1 MRQGKQD
8 ARHHLDVLVGHHA
21 EDQHEGHGIAEIR
34 GERPRRRRVVGAVE
48 EQRRG
53 ALDDDALEPS
63 RPLRPGQRGGGGA
76 QVHGHARGPRFLQ
89 QAQRHERIVA
99 LMSAGERAHAV
110 VREARGLNLEP
121 VARRG
126 RFLLDGGAGLGGERA
141 EHGGAP
147 PP

>member
-1 MRQGKQD
+1 M
-8 ARHHLDVLVGHHA
+8 
-21 EDQHEGHGIAEIR
+21 
-34 GERPRRRRVVGAVE
+34 
-48 EQRRG
+48 
-53 ALDDDALEPS
+53 
-63 RPLRPGQRGGGGA
+63 RPGQRGGGGA

-89 QAQRHERIVA
+89 QAQRHERVVA

-110 VREARGLNLEP
+110 VREARSLNLEP
-121 VARRG
+121 VARLLHGHPLARAHEAGARRG